1 MQTNESQT
9 KYFYVH
15 TGQQE
20 IKNLWQIK
28 SVDSA
33 STLELRA
40 IKPNNPIV
48 TKGFR
53 ANQYSNV
60 EALKQAFENEA
71 LKLNQQGYNIYVVM
85 NSIKESF
92 NGYSAKDEDI
102 KTRDLL
108 LIDIDRATSTKEP
121 ANQTE
126 LDAADSLS
134 NEITTYLSGMGWGE
148 PIRVMSGNGYHLY
161 YKLGQLPND
170 PKHKELVENALKELA
185 KKFDN
190 DVVKVDTCVFNAS
203 RITKVPG
210 TIAYKGTESID
221 RPYRMAKVVS

>member
-1 MQTNESQT
+1 MKSD
-9 KYFYVH
+9 
-15 TGQQE
+15 QQIE
-20 IKNLWQIK
+20 IKNLWCMK
-28 SVDSA
+28 AVDST
-33 STLELRA
+33 SIIELRA
-40 IKPNNPIV
+40 IAPNNPPIARSF
-48 TKGFR
+48 K
-53 ANQYSNV
+53 ASQYHNL
-60 EALKQAFENEA
+60 EELKQAFEDEA
-71 LKLNQQGYNIYVVM
+71 IKLNQQGYNIYVVM

-92 NGYSAKDEDI
+92 SGNSAKDEDI

-126 LDAADSLS
+126 LDAAGSLS
-134 NEITTYLSGMGWGE
+134 NKIATYLSGMGWGK

-170 PKHKELVENALKELA
+170 HKHKELVENALKELA

-190 DVVKVDTCVFNAS
+190 DIVKVDTCVFNAS

-221 RPYRMAKVVS
+221 RPYRMARVLP